1 MRFRR
6 LHWKL
11 RLAGQT
17 EIAQLCYNFRWQLTL
32 LPAAGFCT
40 YPWGWGAV
48 LRFTP

>member
-17 EIAQLCYNFRWQLTL
+17 ETAKLAIETEERGKSFCIAGQDEKIETKIVGSYQK
-32 LPAAGFCT
+32 
-40 YPWGWGAV
+40 
-48 LRFTP
+48 